1 MKKLYFSL
9 LALVLLHCNSEP
21 APPISAEPNKV
32 FYALDQMVM
41 GVDLSYNN
49 QLDDN
54 NVVFRDSGKI
64 KDPFLLLRHRG
75 ANCVRVR
82 LWHNPTWYKPLNNA
96 GRLYSDLPDVARTIE
111 RAKSAGMA
119 TNLDIH
125 YSDEWADPSNQKTPD
140 AWKNASATVLQDSVY
155 NYTLRV
161 LEYLKARNLTPE
173 MVQVGNESNPGMC
186 HPHGRINGNDF
197 SGFGNLL
204 RAGIRA
210 VRDFSANS
218 SVKPQIILHVAQ
230 LHHAE
235 WWANGVVNSAG
246 VTDFDI
252 LGVSH
257 YYQWA
262 DIKNMADIGA
272 AVKNLKTKYG
282 KKVMIVELAYSW
294 TTTNGDGYG
303 NIMSNQ
309 AAMPDYPMTPQGQLK
324 YLTDF
329 TQTVITNG
337 STGVMYWEPA
347 WIPSSMRDLWGQGS
361 SWDNNTL
368 FDFLG
373 NALVGCDYMTHK
385 YTF

>member
-1 MKKLYFSL
+1 MKKLYFALFAL
-9 LALVLLHCNSEP
+9 LLLHCNSEP
-21 APPISAEPNKV
+21 APPVSADPNKV
-32 FYALDQMVM
+32 FYTLDQMVM

-49 QLDDN
+49 QLEDN
-54 NVVFRDSGKI
+54 NVVYRDSGKV
-64 KDPFLLLRHRG
+64 KDPFVLLRHRG

-82 LWHNPTWYKPLNNA
+82 LWHNPVWYKPLNTA

-111 RAKSAGMA
+111 RAKNAGMA

-140 AWKNASATVLQDSVY
+140 AWKNASAAALQDSVY

-173 MVQVGNESNPGMC
+173 MVQVGNENNPGMC

-218 SVKPQIILHVAQ
+218 SIKPQIILHVAQ
-230 LHHAE
+230 LHHAD
-235 WWANGVVNSAG
+235 WWANGVINSAG

-262 DIKNMADIGA
+262 NIKSMADIGA
-272 AVKNLKTKYG
+272 AVKNLKNKYG

-294 TTTNGDGYG
+294 TTANGDGYN
-303 NIMSNQ
+303 NIMSDQ
-309 AAMPDYPMTPQGQLK
+309 SAMPEYPMTPEGQLK

-337 STGVMYWEPA
+337 GSGVMYWEPA
-347 WIPSSMRDLWGQGS
+347 WISSSMRDLWGQGS

-373 NALVGCDYMTHK
+373 NALVGCDYMTFQ
-385 YTF
+385 YRF